1 MRHIP
6 PVCYLPVTFRR
17 IRPGPTEGTTMAD
30 TYEKLL
36 EDSIEIAAPAD
47 KVWALV
53 TDIPAMSRWSP
64 QVVKSTVKGG
74 VVKQGATFSNLNKH
88 GVKRWPT
95 GGKVVRFQPP
105 TDSTPGDFA
114 FRIREN
120 RTIWSF
126 RLEPTPDGGT
136 RLTER
141 RETPDGVSG
150 LSMLLT
156 KVALGGQEAFT
167 AQLRRGIRQTLERIK
182 AEAEA

>member
-1 MRHIP
+1 
-6 PVCYLPVTFRR
+6 
-17 IRPGPTEGTTMAD
+17 MAD
-30 TYEKLL
+30 TYAKLL

-53 TDIPAMSRWSP
+53 TDIPAMARWSP

-74 VVKQGATFSNLNKH
+74 VVRQGATFTNLNKQ
-88 GVKRWPT
+88 GLKRWPT

-105 TDSTPGDFA
+105 TATTPGEFA

-126 RLEPTPDGGT
+126 QLDPTADGGT

-141 RETPDGVSG
+141 REAPEGISA
-150 LSMLLT
+150 LSMILT
-156 KVALGGQEAFT
+156 RLALGGQEPFT
-167 AQLRRGIRQTLERIK
+167 EELRRGIRQTLERIK